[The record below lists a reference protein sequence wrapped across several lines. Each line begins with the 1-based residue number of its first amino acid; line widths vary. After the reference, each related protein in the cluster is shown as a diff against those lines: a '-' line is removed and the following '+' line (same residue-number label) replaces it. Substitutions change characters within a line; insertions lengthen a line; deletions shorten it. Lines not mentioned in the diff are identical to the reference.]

1 MPAASRLTLL
11 PALISMENLATET
24 KFDHDLVV
32 NWYRT
37 PVEQSL
43 LQSLNQ
49 RSDAKGL
56 AQAGGFLGLMILT
69 GSLAVYAQHLS
80 WLLLIPALFVHG
92 TVCAFMSNAEHE
104 LVHGTVFKQSWLNGL
119 FLRVFGFLRWF
130 PYDFYWAS
138 HTEHHK
144 FTLYP
149 PQDQEVLL
157 PQTFTLAGF
166 LKTAFVDPVRM
177 FGAIK
182 SSLRYARGRLDKGW
196 ESYLLAR
203 DPVRYSVF
211 RWGRILLAGHGA
223 ITLVSIYYGYW
234 IIPVVVSFTPLYGAW
249 LIILCNG
256 PQHAGLKDKVP
267 DFRLNTRTM
276 YLNPVVQFL
285 NWYMNF
291 HADHHMYAAVPCY
304 NLRRLH
310 DAIKHDLPPA
320 TNGLFA
326 TWREMIEIQR
336 RQEAEPGYQYVQPL
350 PGAGQA
356 SPAAPE
362 TAAATQP
369 PNTASKADGAAEG
382 GPDRL
387 WECTVCG
394 FVYSERLGL
403 PDEGIPPGTAWEDI
417 PGDWVCPDCGTSKA
431 DFQMVE
437 IPVEKKL
444 LQA

>member
-1 MPAASRLTLL
+1 MPFSCQLQFE
-11 PALISMENLATET
+11 MENPVAKT

-37 PVEQSL
+37 PVEPSL

-49 RSDAKGL
+49 RSDAKGF

-69 GSLAVYAQHLS
+69 GSLAIYAQQVS
-80 WLLLIPALFVHG
+80 WWLLLPALFVHG

-104 LVHGTVFKQSWLNGL
+104 LVHGTVFKQSWLNAI
-119 FLRVFGFLRWF
+119 FLNVFGFLRWF

-166 LKTAFVDPVRM
+166 LKTAFVDPARM
-177 FGAIK
+177 SGAIK
-182 SSLRYARGRLDKGW
+182 SSLRYARGRLDEGW
-196 ESYLLAR
+196 ETYVLAR

-211 RWGRILLAGHGA
+211 RWARILLVGHCA
-223 ITLVSIYYGYW
+223 ITAISLYYGYW
-234 IIPVVVSFTPLYGAW
+234 IIPVVVSLTPLYGGW

-256 PQHAGLKDKVP
+256 AQHAGLKDKTP

-291 HADHHMYAAVPCY
+291 HAEHHMYAAVPCY

-310 DAIKHDLPPA
+310 DAIKHDSPPA
-320 TNGLFA
+320 TNGLLA
-326 TWREMIEIQR
+326 TWRQMIEIQR
-336 RQEAEPGYQYVQPL
+336 RQEVEPRYQYVSPL
-350 PGAGQA
+350 PGAREE
-356 SPAAPE
+356 SPIAREDAADKPLLS
-362 TAAATQP
+362 AAID
-369 PNTASKADGAAEG
+369 NDGSAQG

-394 FVYSERLGL
+394 FVYSQRLGL
-403 PDEGIPPGTAWEDI
+403 PDEGIRPGTAWEDI
-417 PGDWVCPDCGTSKA
+417 SDDWICPDCGTCKA

-437 IPVEKKL
+437 TPVARKL
-444 LQA
+444 ARA